1 MWCIPKLKARLRTRL
16 TQAAADEIDPTRFRQ
31 VMSRF
36 ATGVTVITA
45 ASNGEIRGMT
55 ANGFLSGS
63 LHPPLCVVS
72 IAKRARMHETISA
85 AGRFGVNMLA
95 HGQDDVS
102 THFAGRPIA
111 SLAIH
116 FVHRD
121 GTPLLADA
129 CARIVATGVARHD
142 CGDHSLF
149 VGRILH
155 MDADERPPL
164 IVHASRYA
172 SLMYADD
179 HAGAPS
185 VEFW

>member
-1 MWCIPKLKARLRTRL
+1 MRFIPKLKERFRTGPA
-16 TQAAADEIDPTRFRQ
+16 QPAGEIDPVHFRR

-36 ATGVTVITA
+36 TTGVTVITA
-45 ASNGEIRGMT
+45 EAKGEIRGMT

-95 HGQDDVS
+95 HGQEDVS
-102 THFAGRPIA
+102 AHFAGRSVA
-111 SLAIH
+111 GLAIH

-121 GTPLLADA
+121 GTALLADA
-129 CARIVATGVARHD
+129 CARIVATNVACHD

-149 VGRILH
+149 IGRILH
-155 MDADERPPL
+155 MEADERPPL
-164 IVHASRYA
+164 VIHASRYA
-172 SLMYADD
+172 SLMYAGD

>member
-1 MWCIPKLKARLRTRL
+1 MRFIPKLKERFRAGSTQPAR
-16 TQAAADEIDPTRFRQ
+16 EIDPVRFRQ

-45 ASNGEIRGMT
+45 ESHGEIRGMT

-72 IAKRARMHETISA
+72 IAKGARMHETISA

-95 HGQDDVS
+95 HSQEDVS
-102 THFAGRPIA
+102 AHFAGRPVA
-111 SLAIH
+111 GLKFQ

-129 CARIVATGVARHD
+129 CARIVAKTDARHD

-155 MDADERPPL
+155 MEADERPPL

-179 HAGAPS
+179 HAGTPS